1 MRRILCANRLVNIDG
16 VAAIV
21 AENDTAEALPVNI
34 GRIAVEPCS
43 TPRMALRTLFFQQ
56 VLVHL
61 PLGPGQIAR
70 RTRSCRRGIN

>member
-1 MRRILCANRLVNIDG
+1 MRRILCANRLVNVDG
-16 VAAIV
+16 VAAVV
-21 AENDTAEALPVNI
+21 AEDDTAEALLLINI
-34 GRIAVEPCS
+34 DRIAAKPSS

-70 RTRSCRRGIN
+70 RT